1 MTEVHVL
8 FDGFSQINE
17 NGREMYA
24 NCTCTLIKGQV
35 NIIVDTM
42 TAWDGHKIIKG
53 LEKHDL
59 KPENI
64 TWVVCTHG
72 HSDHIGN
79 NSLFQ
84 NATHVVGQCI
94 SKGEIYF
101 IHDFNKSSY
110 NINDK
115 IKIVATPGHTLSD
128 ISVIVETGNKNLG
141 TIAIVGDL
149 FEKEQDIFNENIWIE
164 AGSEN
169 RELQRQN
176 RKKIVQIANLIIPG
190 HGPMF
195 KVTEEVK
202 KVFL

>member
-1 MTEVHVL
+1 MEVSVL

-35 NIIVDTM
+35 NIIIDTM

-64 TWVVCTHG
+64 SWVVCTHG

-84 NATHVVGQCI
+84 NATHIVGQSI
-94 SKGEIYF
+94 SKGETYF
-101 IHDFNKSSY
+101 LHDFTESAY
-110 NINDK
+110 IITDK
-115 IKIVATPGHTLSD
+115 VKIIATPGHTLSD
-128 ISVIVETGNKNLG
+128 VSIIVEDTNLG
-141 TIAIVGDL
+141 TVAIVGDL
-149 FEKEQDIFNENIWIE
+149 FEKEEDITNENIWIE

-169 RELQRQN
+169 QDLQKQN
-176 RKKIVQIANLIIPG
+176 RKKIIEIASFIIPG

-195 KVTEEVK
+195 KVTNVMK
-202 KVFL
+202 KIFL